1 MKNANMLQ
9 WLFIIALYKL
19 IGFNLRNI
27 GVQLFYLKLSDV
39 CGPVKLQGLERVQ
52 KCLYNL
58 FFRACLYVCHFSSIF
73 STDCFTST
81 FSLTVGLYSCQ
92 GGNLWQKM
100 PKYKFLQAASGWFK
114 LPIATT
120 SMVEE
125 KLEYLGL
132 VSPCKKKL
140 PPLEEIRNT

>member
-52 KCLYNL
+52 NCLYSL
-58 FFRACLYVCHFSSIF
+58 FLELVFMFIISVLY
-73 STDCFTST
+73 
-81 FSLTVGLYSCQ
+81 
-92 GGNLWQKM
+92 
-100 PKYKFLQAASGWFK
+100 FLQ
-114 LPIATT
+114 IA
-120 SMVEE
+120 
-125 KLEYLGL
+125 L
-132 VSPCKKKL
+132 L
-140 PPLEEIRNT
+140 PPFLRQQVYILVKVVPLVENAQI